1 MYQLDL
7 LTRIRSQKALSLEWP
22 ARLDVTSTVWKLGLT
37 SFFTD
42 ISSEMVSSILPLY
55 FIAYLHFSPLEFG
68 VLDGIYQGAA
78 VALLS
83 LAAGVFSDRWRRH
96 KEVAVVGYALSAVSK
111 LGLLALSGNWTSIAA
126 TLTVDRVGKGIRTAP
141 RDAMISLSSRP
152 ESLGTSFAVHRSLDT
167 GGAVFGPLLAFFLL
181 WRSPGAFDLVL
192 MTSFCVAIIGVGLIG
207 LLVNRPRVPVSAA
220 VASFQLSLG
229 LWKEASFRVIVIAG
243 ALLALATASD
253 GFIYLVLQKNTSSSA
268 SSFPLF
274 AFVTAS
280 VYLTLSIPAGK
291 LADKWGRRKVF
302 LIGYSFVLATY
313 AILLTPGLSNV
324 LQYSV
329 LGLVGIYYAAT
340 DGIIAAMTSAVLSS
354 ELRTSG
360 LAVLNTVVSVS
371 RLLSSVAFGWL
382 WLTGAIKTPVWAFLA
397 GLTIALIIS
406 CKLLVNPKSR

>member
-7 LTRIRSQKALSLEWP
+7 LARIRSQKALGLQWP
-22 ARLDVTSTVWKLGLT
+22 GRIDVTSTVWKLGLT

-96 KEVAVVGYALSAVSK
+96 KEVAVVGYAFSAVSK
-111 LGLLALSGNWTSIAA
+111 LGLLALSNSWTSIAA
-126 TLTVDRVGKGIRTAP
+126 TLTFDRVGKGIRTAP
-141 RDAMISLSSRP
+141 RDAMISLNSSP

-167 GGAVFGPLLAFFLL
+167 GGAVLGPLLAFFIL
-181 WRSPGAFDLVL
+181 WRSPASFDLVL
-192 MTSFCVAIIGVGLIG
+192 MTSFCIAIVGVGLIG
-207 LLVNRPRVPVSAA
+207 LLVNRPKVPASAT
-220 VASFQLSLG
+220 VASFQMSLG
-229 LWKEASFRVIVIAG
+229 LWKQASFRVIVIAG

-253 GFIYLVLQKNTSSSA
+253 GFIYLVLQKNTSSAA

-280 VYLTLSIPAGK
+280 VYLTLSIPAGR

-302 LIGYSFVLATY
+302 LIGYSFILVTY
-313 AILLTPGLSNV
+313 AILLTPGLPNA
-324 LQYSV
+324 LQFAV
-329 LGLVGIYYAAT
+329 LGLLGVYYATT
-340 DGIIAAMTSAVLSS
+340 DGIIAAMTSAVLSP
-354 ELRTSG
+354 EFRTSG
-360 LAVLNTVVSVS
+360 LAVLNTVVSIS
-371 RLLSSVAFGWL
+371 RLLSSVFFGWL
-382 WLTGAIKTPVWAFLA
+382 WLSGAMKTPVWVFLS
-397 GLTIALIIS
+397 GLIVALIIS
-406 CKLLVNPKSR
+406 FKLLTSKNSR